1 MFSWEKNR
9 KWTAIFNWA
18 QVAFPGKVHKFTQ
31 IPPPLGFPIITSIS
45 FSLFFFYHN
54 LNFCSYLA
62 HLGTYFSFTSPFPFH
77 LLCFCFEV
85 GCFSS
90 SAVRLVI
97 RVKQVA
103 RTFQFIWGPA
113 AKNAGRAATGHCA
126 FLFTLVGYSA
136 NTPNK
141 IELVSIYWASM
152 CQTLRG
158 MKHWTRPNSQHFAVL
173 KFQWGDRPWMS
184 K

>member
-1 MFSWEKNR
+1 MNSHLQLSTGSFSWKSS
-9 KWTAIFNWA
+9 
-18 QVAFPGKVHKFTQ
+18 Q
-31 IPPPLGFPIITSIS
+31 IHPDTTPTGLPYHNLN
-45 FSLFFFYHN
+45 FSLFFFFYHN

-141 IELVSIYWASM
+141 IELVSIY
-152 CQTLRG
+152 
-158 MKHWTRPNSQHFAVL
+158 
-173 KFQWGDRPWMS
+173 
-184 K
+184 